1 MNTQEQ
7 LRWQDRFA
15 VPAAVAAFVAV
26 VAQIATIAL
35 LATALDDRAGIEPLA
50 DEYLSID
57 ERPGQFIAGGVARA
71 VGALAIGVVFYYLFR
86 LIRARGGA
94 VPKWFVYLVYA
105 GPLLFAVG
113 ALLQSFDQVDTAQQ
127 FTDQNVI
134 RGDAGEEVAENL
146 SDDTSP
152 AVFAPTFAGT
162 IGVAFLFVML
172 PLRARAVGL
181 LSPFM
186 AILGVICGAL
196 LVLPLVPAPIMT
208 AFWLGA
214 MGLLFLDRWPG
225 GRGPAWESGESEPWP
240 APAQRRGLFSRPE
253 RPAQDD
259 DPDPGE
265 SLIGPTDSNGTG
277 DSEDIPDRPASR
289 KRRRKG

>member
-26 VAQIATIAL
+26 VAQIATIVL
-35 LATALDDRAGIEPLA
+35 LATALEDRAGIEPLA

-94 VPKWFVYLVYA
+94 VPQWFVYLVYA

-113 ALLQSFDQVDTAQQ
+113 AILGCVRPGGHGPAVHRPERDQGRRAV
-127 FTDQNVI
+127 
-134 RGDAGEEVAENL
+134 RRSPENL

-152 AVFAPTFAGT
+152 AVYAPTFAGT

-196 LVLPLVPAPIMT
+196 LVLPLVPVADHDR
-208 AFWLGA
+208 
-214 MGLLFLDRWPG
+214 LLAG
-225 GRGPAWESGESEPWP
+225 CH
-240 APAQRRGLFSRPE
+240 
-253 RPAQDD
+253 RPAL
-259 DPDPGE
+259 PRPVARRTRAG
-265 SLIGPTDSNGTG
+265 LGVRGIGALAGTG
-277 DSEDIPDRPASR
+277 SAQGPVQPAR
-289 KRRRKG
+289 TAGPGRRSGPR

>member
-35 LATALDDRAGIEPLA
+35 LATALEDRAGIEPLA

-105 GPLLFAVG
+105 GPLLFADRRAPSVVRPG
-113 ALLQSFDQVDTAQQ
+113 
-127 FTDQNVI
+127 
-134 RGDAGEEVAENL
+134 GHG
-146 SDDTSP
+146 P
-152 AVFAPTFAGT
+152 AVH
-162 IGVAFLFVML
+162 
-172 PLRARAVGL
+172 
-181 LSPFM
+181 
-186 AILGVICGAL
+186 
-196 LVLPLVPAPIMT
+196 
-208 AFWLGA
+208 
-214 MGLLFLDRWPG
+214 
-225 GRGPAWESGESEPWP
+225 
-240 APAQRRGLFSRPE
+240 RPE
-253 RPAQDD
+253 RDQ
-259 DPDPGE
+259 
-265 SLIGPTDSNGTG
+265 
-277 DSEDIPDRPASR
+277 
-289 KRRRKG
+289 RRRR